1 MIIKIN
7 DNIELIEF
15 LKKKLK
21 FNKQKTK
28 KLVID
33 RGIFINNKL
42 CNSIKYPLKPNDIVE
57 IKCSNEFN
65 DHEIHYQRLFDMI
78 DIIYEDEYLLV
89 INKPSGLLVH
99 NDKFSNE
106 GTLEQW
112 IKNQY
117 KLNNIERSG
126 IVHRLDKDTSGLM
139 IIAKT
144 IECYDQLKN
153 QFNDKNITRKYKA
166 IVLNNFNLNDY
177 IMINKPI
184 GHKNDKHLKM
194 TTSHPKNPK
203 ESITVL
209 KALEKIGKNHF
220 LVECEL
226 KTGRTHQIRVHMNYI
241 NHPILNDPLYGVPL
255 NNDNYNQYLYAYY
268 LSFMHPITFIKK
280 EFILELPIQFIN
292 KIKELNN
299 E

>member
-1 MIIKIN
+1 MIIKVN

-15 LKKKLK
+15 LKKELR
-21 FNKQKTK
+21 FNKQKSK

-33 RGIFINNKL
+33 NNILINNEL
-42 CNSIKYPLKPNDIVE
+42 CKSIKCILKPNDILE
-57 IKCSNEFN
+57 IKNLNDDINETMDYQKLFN
-65 DHEIHYQRLFDMI
+65 MI
-78 DIIYEDEYLLV
+78 QVIYEDEYLLI

-99 NDKFSNE
+99 NDKFNNE

-112 IKNQY
+112 IQEKY
-117 KLNNIERSG
+117 KLQNIERSG

-139 IIAKT
+139 VIAKT
-144 IECYDQLKN
+144 IDSFEKLKK
-153 QFNDKNITRKYKA
+153 QFKEHNITRKYKA
-166 IVLNNFNLNDY
+166 IVLNNFNLDDY
-177 IMINKPI
+177 IMINKHI
-184 GHKNDKHLKM
+184 GHTNDKYLKM

-203 ESITVL
+203 EAITIL
-209 KALEKIGKNHF
+209 KALEKVGESHF

-241 NHPILNDPLYGVPL
+241 NHPILNDPLYGVSL
-255 NNDNYNQYLYAYY
+255 NNDSYNQYLYACH

-280 EFILELPIQFIN
+280 EFNLDLPLEFIN